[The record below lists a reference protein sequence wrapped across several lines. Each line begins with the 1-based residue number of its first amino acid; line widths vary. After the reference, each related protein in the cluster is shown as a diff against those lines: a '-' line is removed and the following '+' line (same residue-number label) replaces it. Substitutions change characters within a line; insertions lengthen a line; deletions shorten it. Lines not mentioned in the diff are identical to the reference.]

1 MYPNFVNGGLTVT
14 IVHRVLSGAKDE
26 FENDVYTTKT
36 ENVSGCA
43 IQPASSRESLALA
56 DQLSSNVVIFV
67 PFGTDVT
74 YIDAVICNGVQYEVT
89 GVPDTWTSPFSGNTA
104 PIRIDGTMIEGAA

>member
-14 IVHRVLSGAKDE
+14 IVQRVLNGIDE
-26 FENDVYTTKT
+26 FDNDVYTTVNKD
-36 ENVSGCA
+36 VSGCS
-43 IQPASSRESLALA
+43 IQPASSRESLSFA
-56 DQLSSNVVIFV
+56 DQLTSNVVIFV

-104 PIRIDGTMIEGAA
+104 PIRIDGNMIEGAA

>member
-1 MYPNFVNGGLTVT
+1 MYPNFVNGGLTLT
-14 IVHRVLSGAKDE
+14 IVHRVLAGTDE
-26 FENDVYTTKT
+26 SNNDVYTTVNK
-36 ENVSGCA
+36 EVSGCA
-43 IQPASSRESLALA
+43 IQPASSREGLAFA
-56 DQLSSNVVIFV
+56 DQLTSNVVIFV

-74 YIDAVICNGVQYEVT
+74 YIDAVIYNGVQYEVT